1 MTKKLIAALVLTIAG
16 ASMAYADKY
25 TLKRDALPQQAQEM
39 LLEYFP
45 KAKVAMI
52 KVDKHLLK
60 KTDYDVKL
68 TNGTKLEFNNAGKW
82 TSVD

>member
-39 LLEYFP
+39 FCLLY
-45 KAKVAMI
+45 
-52 KVDKHLLK
+52 
-60 KTDYDVKL
+60 
-68 TNGTKLEFNNAGKW
+68 
-82 TSVD
+82 TSDAADD